1 MATKVWHVPVR
12 LTTGAVILDQGLSKL
27 GMDEEHAKWFH
38 ERAVLVIPRFQEMDP
53 KEFVQLLSAGEIA
66 LGSALL
72 GIGVVPPGLAGLGLT
87 AFGGCLTRLYLV
99 APGTRREGSL
109 GPTQQGIVLVKDSWM
124 LGIGAAL
131 VLDALF
137 GRRRR
142 RRARPQRRPGA
153 TPRTTTSREARK
165 MRRRPL
171 RRLVTS

>member
-1 MATKVWHVPVR
+1 MATKLWHVPVR

-38 ERAVLVIPRFQEMDP
+38 ERAVLVIPRLKEMDP
-53 KEFVQLLSAGEIA
+53 KDFIQLLSAGEIA

-72 GIGVVPPGLAGLGLT
+72 AIGLVPPGLAGLGLT
-87 AFGGCLTRLYLV
+87 AFGGGLTRLYIV

-137 GRRRR
+137 GRRRKRR
-142 RRARPQRRPGA
+142 RRAKRG
-153 TPRTTTSREARK
+153 
-165 MRRRPL
+165 
-171 RRLVTS
+171 